1 MRKVI
6 IKGINNYDYIL
17 VDQNNN
23 IYNKNMEFYSKYKP
37 KVNDIMY
44 VPEQILK
51 ETNLYAFKEV
61 QNIDNDDEYIKIIND
76 NKEYLF
82 QRVYG

>member
-1 MRKVI
+1 
-6 IKGINNYDYIL
+6 
-17 VDQNNN
+17 
-23 IYNKNMEFYSKYKP
+23 
-37 KVNDIMY
+37 MY
-44 VPEQILK
+44 VSEQILR
-51 ETNLYAFKEV
+51 EANLYAFKEV

>member
-37 KVNDIMY
+37 KVNDIMC
-44 VPEQILK
+44 VSEQILR
-51 ETNLYAFKEV
+51 EANLYAFKEV